1 MDNLQS
7 KQNKARPQKL
17 ADEINKDQ
25 AKTSSA
31 KKQTKIPTAFKKA
44 VKIMANTAPI
54 SNDEIIKRNKKN
66 KK

>member
-1 MDNLQS
+1 MTQDKAPKEPKKGKGS
-7 KQNKARPQKL
+7 K
-17 ADEINKDQ
+17 DKDF
-25 AKTSSA
+25 TE
-31 KKQTKIPTAFKKA
+31 A